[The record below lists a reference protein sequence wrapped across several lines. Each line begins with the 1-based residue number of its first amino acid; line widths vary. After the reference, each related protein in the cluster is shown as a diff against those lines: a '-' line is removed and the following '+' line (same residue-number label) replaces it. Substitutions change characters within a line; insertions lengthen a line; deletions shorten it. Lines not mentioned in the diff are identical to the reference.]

1 MCGTSWGNYV
11 LAPWMRLGAHD
22 CMGCGEAIL
31 SYDACLTAAT
41 SGAALGI
48 GPLGASKNWD
58 GPPGCHIRQGSNFQ
72 FNSNM
77 EGTSAEGHT
86 PICLISSSSPSP
98 PSPSPLSTSVVISF
112 DFETDAI
119 GTCPHGWTCTGSA
132 AVQSVASLPDGCP
145 IASGTTG
152 SHVLSIGC
160 DDDTGT
166 ATSSI
171 FTLPAGIASLKFKR
185 SGGADAPSGFYVKLE
200 ENNAVVAQ
208 SNDGTDT
215 DNMFEVTLSLSDY
228 AEQAVYIEVSDQQQ
242 SSWGKV
248 AIDDIRFYNDQGES
262 LDLITT
268 TPLKPPSPSP
278 YTFTGTASLKTAV
291 QAFNDDSLAATKEYG
306 PIADWDVSAV
316 TDMSGLFGEDG
327 RGLANFN
334 ADISSWDT
342 SGVTTMRYMFVVRP
356 ARALTPQPSVGTR
369 PALAC
374 AIAAPRP

>member
-1 MCGTSWGNYV
+1 MSCAEHLNQE
-11 LAPWMRLGAHD
+11 D
-22 CMGCGEAIL
+22 E
-31 SYDACLTAAT
+31 TAASLT
-41 SGAALGI
+41 SLANCEAACACEDTTPVLCQAATYDSLASDAICQLWLDAGHSCSTKWEDVCDNDNPNGADQNSYTVASASCTQCPVDLCSMTTYFEGI
-48 GPLGASKNWD
+48 SKNLICDLWLD
-58 GPPGCHIRQGSNFQ
+58 AGHSCSTKWEDVCANDSPGGSLM
-72 FNSNM
+72 NSNTVSM
-77 EGTSAEGHT
+77 VGCSQCPT
-86 PICLISSSSPSP
+86 PSP
-98 PSPSPLSTSVVISF
+98 PLPSPSVVISF

-145 IASGTTG
+145 IASGITAR
-152 SHVLSIGC
+152 HVLSIGC

-268 TPLKPPSPSP
+268 STPLKPPSPPP

-291 QAFNDDSLAATKEYG
+291 Q
-306 PIADWDVSAV
+306 
-316 TDMSGLFGEDG
+316 
-327 RGLANFN
+327 
-334 ADISSWDT
+334 
-342 SGVTTMRYMFVVRP
+342 
-356 ARALTPQPSVGTR
+356 
-369 PALAC
+369 
-374 AIAAPRP
+374 